1 VSLFS
6 AILITITFIIL
17 GAHNYQQSLELADLL
32 ERMAVQEQITQDV
45 ASLTV
50 QSLKRLTAASDRQ
63 REVVRALE
71 ISDWEHRKA
80 LKALDLR
87 EQAHYRRAISGWSR

>member
-1 VSLFS
+1 MTDALNLSKLAKYFS
-6 AILITITFIIL
+6 DEDA
-17 GAHNYQQSLELADLL
+17 ARALL
-32 ERMAVQEQITQDV
+32 EEMRWGKGGAVCPHCGGADPYK
-45 ASLTV
+45 L
-50 QSLKRLTAASDRQ
+50 Q